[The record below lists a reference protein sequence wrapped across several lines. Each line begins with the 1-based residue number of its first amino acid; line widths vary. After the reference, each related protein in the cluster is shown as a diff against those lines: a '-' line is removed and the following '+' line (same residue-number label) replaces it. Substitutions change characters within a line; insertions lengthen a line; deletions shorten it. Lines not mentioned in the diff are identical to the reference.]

1 MNLIVTA
8 LKQKLAPFG
17 WTETLRRGGD
27 AKAYAVSAVSAGLT
41 CVLHPSPQ
49 TTSSSPPTWRFA
61 LPHHTTSLQA
71 ELEDIDSYLEKMG
84 VKDARLR
91 ARLETQLP
99 YTDPSSIAGSGARAL
114 QAVSPLNA
122 AARDGGSA
130 SGSSSAA
137 ALPTLLV
144 CCDAGG
150 GLGGLEPLLAALDLP
165 AFALCLPEGSSMEE
179 APADVPELAAL
190 AIKAARGVVPAG
202 SRLVVAGV
210 GFGGVLAHELS
221 LQLSASSAEPP
232 LALALLEGPHSLWSS
247 AALLPWLPEERRHE
261 VCQAGAALFPAV
273 AAAAGVSAPSFEA
286 FVSRLASLAGYDEQ
300 LDYVAGFK
308 PEEVR
313 SAGQLH
319 MLLLVTMQSV
329 GCSRLLPFTTLLCG
343 RRARRPGTAASRSCC
358 PAWPTGRHWLQP
370 TQQPTSSRAS
380 RCCLLPHAE
389 PSCRAVQ
396 SCSTAEAPPAPG
408 AASPCWCSLLSFT
421 RCPRQ
426 PAVVERLRRLR
437 LLARCRPSCWRQR
450 RRRQRRRAPHPRR
463 APPRWA
469 AACC

>member
-17 WTETLRRGGD
+17 WTESLRRGGD
-27 AKAYAVSAVSAGLT
+27 TKAYAVSAVSEGGCLRDVVCSARRAHRRSRVLLT
-41 CVLHPSPQ
+41 GWPTLQ
-49 TTSSSPPTWRFA
+49 TPFSFSA
-61 LPHHTTSLQA
+61 QA
-71 ELEDIDSYLEKMG
+71 ELADIDSYLEKMG

-99 YTDPSSIAGSGARAL
+99 YTDPSSIAGGGARAL

-122 AARDGGSA
+122 AAREGGSA
-130 SGSSSAA
+130 AGSPHAA

-150 GLGGLEPLLAALDLP
+150 GLGGLEPVLAALDLP
-165 AFALCLPEGSSMEE
+165 AFAVCLPEGSSMEA

-221 LQLSASSAEPP
+221 LQLSATSAEPP
-232 LALALLEGPHSLWSS
+232 LALALLVGPHSLRSS
-247 AALLPWLPEERRHE
+247 AALLAWLPEERRHE

-273 AAAAGVSAPSFEA
+273 AAAAGAAAPSFEA

-308 PEEVR
+308 PEDV
-313 SAGQLH
+313 
-319 MLLLVTMQSV
+319 
-329 GCSRLLPFTTLLCG
+329 
-343 RRARRPGTAASRSCC
+343 RARGDCIGGC
-358 PAWPTGRHWLQP
+358 
-370 TQQPTSSRAS
+370 
-380 RCCLLPHAE
+380 
-389 PSCRAVQ
+389 
-396 SCSTAEAPPAPG
+396 
-408 AASPCWCSLLSFT
+408 
-421 RCPRQ
+421 
-426 PAVVERLRRLR
+426 
-437 LLARCRPSCWRQR
+437 
-450 RRRQRRRAPHPRR
+450 
-463 APPRWA
+463 
-469 AACC
+469 